1 MSKKNNLLVA
11 ASGTGG
17 HIFPALAVSKEVEDE
32 WNIHWLGVHQ
42 RLDSNFIPKKYNL
55 TTLNIK
61 TPRKNIFLFYQYIE
75 ILMSTFQV
83 IRILKEKKIN
93 LVFTTGGYISA
104 PTILASKLLRISVII
119 HESN

>member
-17 HIFPALAVSKEVEDE
+17 HIFPALAVSKSVELD
-32 WNIHWLGVHQ
+32 WNIYWLGIKQ
-42 RLDSNFIPKKYNL
+42 RLDANFVPKKYNI

-61 TPRKNIFLFYQYIE
+61 TPKKNIFIVYQYLI
-75 ILMSTFQV
+75 ILMSTFRV
-83 IRILKEKKIN
+83 VRILKEKKID

-104 PTILASKLLRISVII
+104 PVIIAGKLLRIPII
-119 HESN
+119 LHE

>member
-32 WNIHWLGVHQ
+32 WNIHWVGVHQ
-42 RLDSNFIPKKYNL
+42 RLDANFIPEKYNL
-55 TTLNIK
+55 STLNIK

-75 ILMSTFQV
+75 ILMSTFQI

-104 PTILASKLLRISVII
+104 PTIVA
-119 HESN
+119 

>member
-32 WNIHWLGVHQ
+32 WNIHWLGVSQ
-42 RLDSNFIPKKYNL
+42 RLDAKHIPKKYHL
-55 TTLNIK
+55 RTLNIK
-61 TPRKNIFLFYQYIE
+61 TPRKNIFLFYQYFK

-83 IRILKEKKIN
+83 IRILKENKIK

-104 PTILASKLLRISVII
+104 PTIVASKLLKLSLI
-119 HESN
+119 HI